1 MQIITIYQGASGSG
15 EELAHGVAQSLDY
28 KPIDREVLVEA
39 SLQYSIPEGK
49 LTEIVER
56 EPKWWASFTRNL
68 EPYRIALQ
76 AAFCELTATQNV
88 VYHGHIGH
96 ELVPKFQQVLKVLL
110 TAPMEKRIEQ
120 IQTRHNLNDVAAAR
134 RYIEELDKARTR
146 RLKAMFNTD
155 WRDASRYDLVVNLG
169 YMSLETAK
177 RVIVETAR
185 SPDYQM
191 TPFSERQF
199 ANFALAARVH
209 ASLLLSGEL
218 AQAQVDIKA
227 HDGEVSISGT
237 IPDWISEE
245 QIVERINRVS
255 GVKRVRSDLT
265 NLSPILGLG
274 D

>member
-1 MQIITIYQGASGSG
+1 MQIITIYQGASSSG
-15 EELAHGVAQSLDY
+15 EELAHAVARYLGY

-39 SLQYSIPEGK
+39 SLQYSIPEAK
-49 LTEIVER
+49 LAEIIER
-56 EPKWWASFTRNL
+56 EPSWWATFTRNL

-76 AAFCELTATQNV
+76 AAFCEVTASHNV
-88 VYHGHIGH
+88 VYHGHMGH
-96 ELVPKFQQVLKVLL
+96 ELIPKFSHVLKVLL

-120 IQTRHNLNDVAAAR
+120 IQARHKLNEVAAR

-146 RLKAMFNTD
+146 RLKGMFNTD

-169 YMSLETAK
+169 YMSLETAE

-191 TPFSERQF
+191 TPLSGRQF
-199 ANFALAARVH
+199 ADFALASRVH

-218 AQAQVDIKA
+218 AQARVEIKA
-227 HDGEVSISGT
+227 RDGEVSITGT

-245 QIVERINRVS
+245 QIVGKINS
-255 GVKRVRSDLT
+255 LAGVKRVRADLT
-265 NLSPILGLG
+265 NLSPSLGLG